1 MAGRVAW
8 CKFLISA
15 LITVCAGSGVMAQ
28 GAVNSFNPAA
38 AASDIRNPS
47 SINPAARASD
57 IRDSTSINPAAA
69 ASDRRRFG
77 VAVPDSPSAVNRQP
91 ALSRTVARPGRRVRQ
106 VRRPRPRGEAVR
118 AASKKGDPAQ
128 IMERPPRN
136 AAPRKAERAAAG
148 IMGSVC
154 RGC

>member
-1 MAGRVAW
+1 MAARLAW
-8 CKFLISA
+8 SRFVLSVLFLTSA
-15 LITVCAGSGVMAQ
+15 ASGAIAQ
-28 GAVNSFNPAA
+28 GAGSSYNPAA

-77 VAVPDSPSAVNRQP
+77 VTVQDAPSVVNRQP
-91 ALSRTVARPGRRVRQ
+91 ALSRTIVRPDRRARQ
-106 VRRPRPRGEAVR
+106 VRRSRSRGESARVARNKRSR
-118 AASKKGDPAQ
+118 AAQPA
-128 IMERPPRN
+128 R
-136 AAPRKAERAAAG
+136 APQKTTKRKTSRAAAG
-148 IMGSVC
+148 ILGSVC